1 MHYKQKLIKKISTGL
16 TPWSSRPLRAGTN
29 GHCLEYGSRSRAL
42 PAQPEV
48 EKEKGGRPEA
58 PSYKLQAPSIKR
70 HKRNTFKWQNIKNR
84 KENMKEKEI
93 KEDLDL
99 LKRWELIDM
108 IVDMEKTITKYED
121 KARHNAKQGKADA

>member
-1 MHYKQKLIKKISTGL
+1 MVLSVITIHTAK
-16 TPWSSRPLRAGTN
+16 P
-29 GHCLEYGSRSRAL
+29 
-42 PAQPEV
+42 
-48 EKEKGGRPEA
+48 
-58 PSYKLQAPSIKR
+58 QAPSLQALKH

-84 KENMKEKEI
+84 KENMNEKEI

-121 KARHNAKQGKADA
+121 KERYNAKQGKADA

>member
-1 MHYKQKLIKKISTGL
+1 
-16 TPWSSRPLRAGTN
+16 
-29 GHCLEYGSRSRAL
+29 
-42 PAQPEV
+42 
-48 EKEKGGRPEA
+48 
-58 PSYKLQAPSIKR
+58 
-70 HKRNTFKWQNIKNR
+70 
-84 KENMKEKEI
+84 MKEKEI